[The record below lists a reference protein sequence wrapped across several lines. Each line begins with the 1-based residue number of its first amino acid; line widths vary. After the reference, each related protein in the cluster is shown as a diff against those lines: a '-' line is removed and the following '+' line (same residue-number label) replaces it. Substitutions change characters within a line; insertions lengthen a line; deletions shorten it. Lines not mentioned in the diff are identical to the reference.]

1 MATMNDTDINTL
13 RDANARRPLNGT
25 EEAQLRAYL
34 AAHPEFR
41 QAWEEDFRLTSALR
55 RLPDAPLASN
65 FTAQVMSAVH
75 RTEARQRER
84 RRRTWLRWFFAQALR
99 WETTTATM
107 VLALG
112 WLTVLHLQ
120 ARHRAEVAQGAAA
133 VVRIAALPPM
143 RFLQDFDS
151 IKNLP
156 PASWQ
161 KDMELLGAV
170 Q

>member
-1 MATMNDTDINTL
+1 MATMNHTDINKL
-13 RDANARRPLNGT
+13 RDAAARRSLDA
-25 EEAQLRAYL
+25 EEGAQLRAYL
-34 AAHPEFR
+34 ATHPEFR
-41 QAWEEDFRLTSALR
+41 QAWEEDLRLTSALR
-55 RLPDAPLASN
+55 RLPDAPISSN

-75 RTEARQRER
+75 RTEARQRTR
-84 RRRTWLRWFFAQALR
+84 RRRSWFRWLFAQALR

-112 WLTVLHLQ
+112 WLTTLHFQ
-120 ARHRAEVAQGAAA
+120 ARHRTEVVQGAAA

-143 RFLQDFDS
+143 RFLQDFDP

-156 PASWQ
+156 SPSWQ
-161 KDMELLGAV
+161 ADGELLDAL